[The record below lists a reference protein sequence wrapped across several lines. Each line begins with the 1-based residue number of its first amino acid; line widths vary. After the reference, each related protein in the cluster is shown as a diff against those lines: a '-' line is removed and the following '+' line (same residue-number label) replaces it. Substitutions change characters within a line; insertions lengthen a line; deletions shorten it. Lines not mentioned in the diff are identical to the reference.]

1 MNSEYEKLEMSC
13 VSTVEPTCRQLLGKR
28 LAGLTKVL
36 GSWLLCLYV
45 CLMSAQVHA
54 EGIEVRRAEARYS
67 DGSFQLTVDF
77 KVRFNPVIEQA
88 LEQGIPLYFASEF
101 TLTHPRWYW
110 FDEVIAHSE
119 QVIKLSYS
127 TLTQQYRIAR
137 GALFQNFT
145 SLDEA
150 LRIIEHQAAAPIPA
164 NLVEGGGSY
173 LSEKLF
179 DKSDHYIASAR
190 LRLDI
195 SQLPKPL
202 QVNALASDDWN
213 FDSDWY
219 RWIVYPGGA
228 GHE

>member
-1 MNSEYEKLEMSC
+1 MTEDRKISAI
-13 VSTVEPTCRQLLGKR
+13 PFR
-28 LAGLTKVL
+28 LDSMVRPGLDSYKHRILAVL
-36 GSWLLCLYV
+36 CFLSSVLCLLSV
-45 CLMSAQVHA
+45 ARA
-54 EGIEVRRAEARYS
+54 DGIEVRKAEAHVSGGNY
-67 DGSFQLTVDF
+67 QLSSDF

-88 LEQGIPLYFASEF
+88 LEEGIPLYFSCEF

-110 FDEVIAHSE
+110 FDEIVAHNE

-127 TLTQQYRIAR
+127 ILTRQYRIAR

-150 LRIIEHQAAAPIPA
+150 LSIIEHQTAAPIPA
-164 NLVEGGGSY
+164 DLVKGSGSY
-173 LSEKLF
+173 ISEKLF
-179 DKSDHYIASAR
+179 KKSDHYVAAVR

-219 RWIVYPGGA
+219 RWIVYPNTA
-228 GHE
+228 EQN